1 MEEKTIKERRK
12 RKKVGEKG
20 GNKCIHL
27 STIHFL
33 LFFNERKT
41 GGVTR
46 LMLLS
51 DLKGKIICIK
61 EKDMVVI
68 TGLFKPA
75 WRAVLLL

>member
-1 MEEKTIKERRK
+1 MYSPLYNTF
-12 RKKVGEKG
+12 
-20 GNKCIHL
+20 
-27 STIHFL
+27 SFFFSF
-33 LFFNERKT
+33 LFFFLFYERKT

>member
-1 MEEKTIKERRK
+1 MYSPLYNTFSFSFF
-12 RKKVGEKG
+12 
-20 GNKCIHL
+20 L
-27 STIHFL
+27 L
-33 LFFNERKT
+33 LFFYERKT